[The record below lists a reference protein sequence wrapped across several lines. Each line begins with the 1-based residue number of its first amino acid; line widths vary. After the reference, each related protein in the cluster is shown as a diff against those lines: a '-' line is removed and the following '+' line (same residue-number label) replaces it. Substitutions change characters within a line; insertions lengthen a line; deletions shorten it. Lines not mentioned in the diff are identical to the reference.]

1 MSNVILVGF
10 MGTGK
15 SAVGKLLARSLSRPF
30 LDLDRKIEKETG
42 RSVQEIFAR
51 EGEAAFRRLEAKA
64 VREAAALKSQVIATG
79 GGVMSD
85 EKNVQALKASGV
97 LVCLTASPEVILERT
112 SEAIIARP
120 LLAGGNPR
128 ERIETL
134 LKLRAPYYAQA
145 DLTIDTS
152 NRPLQEI
159 ADEILCKLETFKPSR

>member
-15 SAVGKLLARSLSRPF
+15 SAVGKLLARRLDRPF

-64 VREAAALKSQVIATG
+64 VREAAALKGHVIATG
-79 GGVMSD
+79 GGVMCD
-85 EKNVQALKASGV
+85 EKNVDALKASGV
-97 LVCLTASPEVILERT
+97 LVCLTASPDVILERT
-112 SEAIIARP
+112 SESLGSRP
-120 LLAGGNPR
+120 LLAGGGPK

-145 DLTIDTS
+145 DLTIDTNS
-152 NRPLQEI
+152 RPLQEI
-159 ADEILCKLETFKPSR
+159 ADEILCKLETFKSSR